1 MVVRILDLVPA
12 CNTSAQGA
20 VVADAV
26 RAHLQGG
33 HKVRLS
39 FAGVSDVPSS
49 FVNASIVKLFNE
61 MQDGELPKNLAI
73 GDVNSQIA
81 EMIRRCLDNNAR
93 NRSAA

>member
-20 VVADAV
+20 AVADAV
-26 RAHLQGG
+26 RAHLLNGQRV
-33 HKVRLS
+33 KLS

-49 FVNASIVKLFNE
+49 FVNASIVSLFNE
-61 MQDGELPKNLAI
+61 MQDEKLPMKLAI